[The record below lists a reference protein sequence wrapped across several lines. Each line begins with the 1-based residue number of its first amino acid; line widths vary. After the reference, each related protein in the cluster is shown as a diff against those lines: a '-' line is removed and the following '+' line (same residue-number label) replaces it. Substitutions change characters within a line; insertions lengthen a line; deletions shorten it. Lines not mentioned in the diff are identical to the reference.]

1 MNFKPREKQD
11 QFFWSVNDLIKEA
24 RPGYAGP
31 ATYEEWLSDNP
42 NRTIQ
47 AWFNEEAE
55 RYIERQQL
63 EADWRGF
70 HHNASEDALDKA
82 CQHCYENI
90 LKDTLVVVE
99 DKQAAAF
106 ADAVREVLP
115 KQPLPVVDIASY
127 PSWLD
132 YTQAVEVIQNLSGKS
147 YERDSIRKLVQR
159 EKLTAHPHLAGRVS
173 RESCLAFAGNLRK
186 S

>member
-1 MNFKPREKQD
+1 MSFKPREKQD
-11 QFFWSVNDLIKEA
+11 QFFWYVNDLIKKA
-24 RPGYAGP
+24 RPDYAGP
-31 ATYEEWLSDNP
+31 HTYEEWLSDNP

-55 RYIERQQL
+55 KYIERQQL

-70 HHNASEDALDKA
+70 HHNASEDALEKA

-99 DKQAAAF
+99 GKQAAAF

-127 PSWLD
+127 PLWLS
-132 YTQAVEVIQNLSGKS
+132 YTQAAELIEARSGKR
-147 YERDSIRKLVQR
+147 YKIDSIRKLVQR
-159 EKLTAHPHLAGRVS
+159 TKLTPHPQIEGRVS
-173 RESCLAFAGNLRK
+173 RESCLEFAG
-186 S
+186 

>member
-1 MNFKPREKQD
+1 MHQREKHD
-11 QFFWSVNDLIKEA
+11 QFFWYVNDLIKKA
-24 RPGYAGP
+24 RPGYVGP
-31 ATYEEWLSDNP
+31 HTYEEWLGNNP

-47 AWFNEEAE
+47 AWFKQEAE
-55 RYIERQQL
+55 RYIERKQL
-63 EADWRGF
+63 EADWANYYR
-70 HHNASEDALDKA
+70 NPSEDALDKA
-82 CQHCYENI
+82 CQHCYENT
-90 LKDTLVVVE
+90 LKDTLVVIEGIQV
-99 DKQAAAF
+99 AAF

-127 PSWLD
+127 PPWLD

-159 EKLTAHPHLAGRVS
+159 EKLTAHPNMAGRVS

>member
-1 MNFKPREKQD
+1 MHQREKQD
-11 QFFWSVNDLIKEA
+11 QFFWYVNDLIKKA

-31 ATYEEWLSDNP
+31 STYEEWLGDNS

-55 RYIERQQL
+55 RYIEARQL

-82 CQHCYENI
+82 CQHCNEI
-90 LKDTLVVVE
+90 LKDTLVVIEGV
-99 DKQAAAF
+99 QAAAF

-115 KQPLPVVDIASY
+115 KQPLPVVDIDSY
-127 PSWLD
+127 PPWLG
-132 YTQAVEVIQNLSGKS
+132 YAQAAEVIQNLSGKS

-159 EKLTAHPHLAGRVS
+159 KKLTPHPQIEGRVS
-173 RESCLAFAGNLRK
+173 RESCLEFAG
-186 S
+186 